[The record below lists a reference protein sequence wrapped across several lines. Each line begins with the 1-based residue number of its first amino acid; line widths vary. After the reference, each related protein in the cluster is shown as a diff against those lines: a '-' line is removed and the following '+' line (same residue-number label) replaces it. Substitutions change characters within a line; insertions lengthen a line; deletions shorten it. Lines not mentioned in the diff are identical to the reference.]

1 MVLLYSSIRVELREV
16 KLSNKPPQFTSLSSR
31 ATVPVLLTAD
41 GLLLDESLDIMRWA
55 LAISDPDLWLC
66 DNTRSDELIRL
77 NDEEFKPLLDAYK
90 YADRHPHLSQLEHRA
105 RAEQFL
111 RQIEA
116 QLSGSP
122 WLMGDRQTISDVAIM
137 PFIRQFAGVE
147 PQWFAGSEYPRARYW
162 LEQQLRSQLFQN
174 AMQKYAFWHSGDKA
188 VYFEMDHSKAEE

>member
-1 MVLLYSSIRVELREV
+1 MVLLYSGIRVELREV
-16 KLSNKPPQFTSLSSR
+16 KLSNKPLEFTSLSAR

-41 GLLLDESLDIMRWA
+41 GLLLEESLDIMHWA

-66 DNTRSDELIRL
+66 DNARSDELIRL

-90 YADRHPHLSQLEHRA
+90 YSDRHPHLSQLEHRA
-105 RAEQFL
+105 RAEEFL
-111 RQIEA
+111 RLIEV
-116 QLSGSP
+116 QLGGSA

-162 LEQQLRSQLFQN
+162 LEQQIGSHLFQN
-174 AMQKYAFWHSGDKA
+174 VMQKFAFWQSGDKT
-188 VYFEMDHSKAEE
+188 VYFEMEHSKGEE

>member
-16 KLSNKPPQFTSLSSR
+16 KLSNKPPEFTSLSAR

-105 RAEQFL
+105 RAEEFL
-111 RQIEA
+111 RLIEA

-147 PQWFAGSEYPRARYW
+147 PQWFAGSEYPRTRYW

-188 VYFEMDHSKAEE
+188 VYFEMEHSKAEE